1 MVNLQQGQSVAER
14 DDLVVYESTGE
25 YNDADMVICALA
37 ETPAEPYCRL
47 EAQFIAYGGLVYAI
61 SDEKQLLEEVQKI
74 DPETTLAEETL
85 DSAVGKQPEVLESVQ
100 QKSEPAEQP
109 VIDSEKSPSPV
120 DDPVKSPDPVID
132 TNQSVTSTEP
142 VISNPSAEI
151 IPNTDSETVT
161 QIVSSDEIAPESPLE
176 IIKGLV
182 QEAGL
187 TGDSQ

>member
-1 MVNLQQGQSVAER
+1 MINLQQGQSVAER

-74 DPETTLAEETL
+74 DPETTLSEETL
-85 DSAVGKQPEVLESVQ
+85 DSAVGRQPEVVESVH
-100 QKSEPAEQP
+100 QKSEPAQQP
-109 VIDSEKSPSPV
+109 VFDSETSPGPV
-120 DDPVKSPDPVID
+120 DDPVKSPDPIID
-132 TNQSVTSTEP
+132 TQQSVTSTEP
-142 VISNPSAEI
+142 VISDPAAEI
-151 IPNTDSETVT
+151 IPNTDSETVA
-161 QIVSSDEIAPESPLE
+161 QIVPSSEIVPESPLE

-187 TGDSQ
+187 TGDTQ

>member
-1 MVNLQQGQSVAER
+1 MINLQQGQSVAER

-25 YNDADMVICALA
+25 YNDTDMVICALA
-37 ETPAEPYCRL
+37 ETPSEPYCRL

-100 QKSEPAEQP
+100 QKSEPAEQS
-109 VIDSEKSPSPV
+109 VVDSEKSSSPV
-120 DDPVKSPDPVID
+120 NDPVKSPDPVID

-142 VISNPSAEI
+142 VTSDSSTEI
-151 IPNTDSETVT
+151 IPKTDSETTT
-161 QIVSSDEIAPESPLE
+161 QIVTSNEIVPEPPLE
-176 IIKGLV
+176 IPAGLV
-182 QEAGL
+182 QEAEL
-187 TGDSQ
+187 TSDTQ